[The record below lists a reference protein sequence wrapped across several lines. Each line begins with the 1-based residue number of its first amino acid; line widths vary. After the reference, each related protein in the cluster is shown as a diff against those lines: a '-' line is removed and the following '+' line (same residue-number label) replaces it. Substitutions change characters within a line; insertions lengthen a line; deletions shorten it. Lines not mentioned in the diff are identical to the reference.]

1 MPAEYEACVR
11 SEMKSGK
18 SKQDA
23 QRICAISFI
32 KRHGVSP
39 QKLDRKSVYEMTEQ
53 EIYELIY
60 GKNRS

>member
-11 SEMKSGK
+11 SEIKSGK

-32 KRHGVSP
+32 KRHGVHPS
-39 QKLDRKSVYEMTEQ
+39 KMHKAVYEMSEQ
-53 EIYELIY
+53 EIMELVY
-60 GKNRS
+60 GKKQA